1 MPLPRGAS
9 AAPIAGVKRKDGRA
23 DRDGRPPSAEEL
35 ERGLRKREEREERER
50 KADARASLEGE
61 AKRLQAGIAGSA
73 VGLMFLL
80 RLLFLIEAPWLS
92 LPILGGAVYLWVRF
106 YRRIKEIRVETERQG
121 VKSDEIDTM
130 AENAVMPFKAT
141 FLLIAVFGG
150 VMLSAVLLVW
160 LAKHLE

>member
-1 MPLPRGAS
+1 M
-9 AAPIAGVKRKDGRA
+9 KRKDGRA
-23 DRDGRPPSAEEL
+23 NRDGRAPSAEEV
-35 ERGLRKREEREERER
+35 ERGIREREERER
-50 KADARASLEGE
+50 KAAARATLEGE

-73 VGLMFLL
+73 VGLMFLT
-80 RLLFLIEAPWLS
+80 RVLFFIEAPWLT

-106 YRRIKEIRVETERQG
+106 YRRIKEIRAETERQG

-130 AENAVMPFKAT
+130 EENAVMPFKAT
-141 FLLIAVFGG
+141 FLLVAVFGG